1 MVHVV
6 IKAANG
12 AVDDFR
18 VNCATPQ
25 WTVAQLKN
33 YLYRHYP
40 THPVSVG
47 NVRTQTL
54 HVNVPRCVSVLVY
67 AGLIYLY
74 VYVGLAWPCCNGW
87 LIDSIHTLCIP
98 M

>member
-40 THPVSVG
+40 THPVSQEMYVNIHCMSMYHVCEVG
-47 NVRTQTL
+47 Q
-54 HVNVPRCVSVLVY
+54 S
-67 AGLIYLY
+67 
-74 VYVGLAWPCCNGW
+74 
-87 LIDSIHTLCIP
+87 
-98 M
+98 